1 MALKP
6 ISADSTGVFRRRSI
20 DGAGSGVPRLR
31 PALAKA
37 GARNRSPGRHGNR
50 SPDTRTRLR
59 GASLHALRRRMTEPE
74 ARTRR
79 PKIAT
84 VERREARVPDRKGTR
99 GASQAPRRAASWY
112 ARGASQAPR
121 AVSALYSPSFGEG
134 KMRDAAPARELQRA
148 AKLWL
153 FDIVRCE
160 CRVAFGNSA
169 RQGGVG
175 DR

>member
-1 MALKP
+1 MRGVSGDVLK
-6 ISADSTGVFRRRSI
+6 AERGVVFR
-20 DGAGSGVPRLR
+20 GCRLVTDS
-31 PALAKA
+31 L
-37 GARNRSPGRHGNR
+37 GRHGNR
-50 SPDTRTRLR
+50 SPDTRTRPR

-121 AVSALYSPSFGEG
+121 AVSALYSPSCGERKTG
-134 KMRDAAPARELQRA
+134 NAAPARE
-148 AKLWL
+148 W
-153 FDIVRCE
+153 
-160 CRVAFGNSA
+160 SA
-169 RQGGVG
+169 GGEALAV
-175 DR
+175 